1 MTDLARLSI
10 AIDTGDLKKARSE
23 LDKLQKTGKTT
34 ESSLKKL
41 PSVFTAII
49 ASMAVR
55 EVVRYADSMTLV
67 NSKLKL
73 VTSSTE
79 ELTDVQEKLFNIAQ
93 ESRVGFEDTVDLY
106 SRMARSTKELGVSSD
121 ELLGVTETISK
132 SMLISG
138 GSAESMNAALIQL
151 GQGFASGQLRGQ
163 ELNSVLEQTP
173 RLARVISDGMG
184 IAYGDLRKYAEQGLL
199 TSESIINAIK
209 KEAKTVD
216 SEYGQMALTVGQ
228 SITRIDNSFG
238 KFIGTLNKTSGA
250 TELLAGIFSGFSG
263 VLDDIT
269 AKMKDLDAISTRRRK
284 ISILGDLSEEVK
296 QLDIIK
302 SRLEQT
308 KKTGGSIFTG
318 SLDSLTKDYEN
329 QIKVIDALGEE
340 YANLYDVG
348 SEKAKEASE
357 KIKSLTQQEIDAKIK
372 GHKEVNA
379 HVEAYYKRQEE
390 LHNIQLSLTEA
401 GDKFRIDAENRRH
414 KALMF
419 ELDIKRKQAKLIE
432 DSDLKA
438 IATAEVNYEIA
449 EAELDHRLA
458 LGTLTESQYAM
469 SMDLQNQYKN
479 NVIKD
484 YTYMGQAIRSLKDG
498 MESEFGQFFDY
509 LDDGFMD
516 FGDLAK
522 DILHQIYMDLI
533 KMQFTQ
539 PAVSGIG
546 DFLSG
551 LGGGTNGSVADA
563 GTLFEGG
570 ASGWFAKGDSFSGSP
585 SLSSHSNSVVSSPT
599 PFFFASG
606 GTPGTNLGV
615 MGEAGSEAIM
625 PLTRMSGGDLG
636 VKTTAA
642 NVSVT
647 IINNANAEVS
657 TQEDNE
663 GNITVILDAV
673 ANSISRGTGNIGS
686 AMESTFGL
694 SR

>member
-1 MTDLARLSI
+1 MMTDLARLSI

-269 AKMKDLDAISTRRRK
+269 AKMKDLDAISTRR
-284 ISILGDLSEEVK
+284 
-296 QLDIIK
+296 
-302 SRLEQT
+302 
-308 KKTGGSIFTG
+308 
-318 SLDSLTKDYEN
+318 
-329 QIKVIDALGEE
+329 
-340 YANLYDVG
+340 
-348 SEKAKEASE
+348 
-357 KIKSLTQQEIDAKIK
+357 
-372 GHKEVNA
+372 
-379 HVEAYYKRQEE
+379 
-390 LHNIQLSLTEA
+390 
-401 GDKFRIDAENRRH
+401 
-414 KALMF
+414 
-419 ELDIKRKQAKLIE
+419 
-432 DSDLKA
+432 
-438 IATAEVNYEIA
+438 
-449 EAELDHRLA
+449 
-458 LGTLTESQYAM
+458 TLT
-469 SMDLQNQYKN
+469 
-479 NVIKD
+479 
-484 YTYMGQAIRSLKDG
+484 
-498 MESEFGQFFDY
+498 
-509 LDDGFMD
+509 
-516 FGDLAK
+516 
-522 DILHQIYMDLI
+522 
-533 KMQFTQ
+533 
-539 PAVSGIG
+539 
-546 DFLSG
+546 
-551 LGGGTNGSVADA
+551 
-563 GTLFEGG
+563 
-570 ASGWFAKGDSFSGSP
+570 
-585 SLSSHSNSVVSSPT
+585 
-599 PFFFASG
+599 
-606 GTPGTNLGV
+606 NL
-615 MGEAGSEAIM
+615 
-625 PLTRMSGGDLG
+625 
-636 VKTTAA
+636 
-642 NVSVT
+642 NVS
-647 IINNANAEVS
+647 
-657 TQEDNE
+657 
-663 GNITVILDAV
+663 L
-673 ANSISRGTGNIGS
+673 R
-686 AMESTFGL
+686 M
-694 SR
+694 

>member
-1 MTDLARLSI
+1 MTDIARLAI
-10 AIDTGDLKKARSE
+10 AIDSKDLKQAKIE
-23 LDKLQKTGKTT
+23 LDKLQKSGKQT
-34 ESSLKKL
+34 ESTFKKL

-73 VTSSTE
+73 VTRNSG
-79 ELTDVQEKLFNIAQ
+79 ELVDVQKKLFDIAQ
-93 ESRVGFEDTVDLY
+93 ESRVGYEDTVDLY
-106 SRMARSTKELGVSSD
+106 SRMARSTKELGLSSE
-121 ELLGVTETISK
+121 ELLGITDTISK
-132 SMLISG
+132 TLIISG
-138 GSAESMNAALIQL
+138 GSAESMNAALVQL

-173 RLARVISDGMG
+173 RLARAISDGMG
-184 IAYGDLRKYAEQGLL
+184 IAYGDLRKYAEEGKI
-199 TSESIINAIK
+199 TSEALINAIK
-209 KEAKTVD
+209 TQTSSVN
-216 SEYGQMALTVGQ
+216 SEFSNMTMTVGQ
-228 SITRIDNSFG
+228 SVTQIDNSFMQLVG
-238 KFIGTLNKTSGA
+238 SVDDATGATSLLSGTFSSLSSVMDDARLSLEKWNSTVNSIRDISKDSGIAIWEQQLTGVKKALKGLQDDGLSWYENEKTYNQEIANRKWQILELEKLITEAKRKSAEAEGEVIDKVYKLSDAQDKSLNKMMKAAFTSAGYQEQRLESEKEYLA
-250 TELLAGIFSGFSG
+250 LEKAGI
-263 VLDDIT
+263 D
-269 AKMKDLDAISTRRRK
+269 
-284 ISILGDLSEEVK
+284 
-296 QLDIIK
+296 
-302 SRLEQT
+302 
-308 KKTGGSIFTG
+308 
-318 SLDSLTKDYEN
+318 
-329 QIKVIDALGEE
+329 
-340 YANLYDVG
+340 
-348 SEKAKEASE
+348 
-357 KIKSLTQQEIDAKIK
+357 
-372 GHKEVNA
+372 
-379 HVEAYYKRQEE
+379 
-390 LHNIQLSLTEA
+390 
-401 GDKFRIDAENRRH
+401 FRIDAEDRRH
-414 KALMF
+414 SSLMF

-551 LGGGTNGSVADA
+551 LGGGTTSVADA
-563 GTLFEGG
+563 GTLYEGG